1 MAGTLRD
8 TLKRLVT
15 FDFFFDLSELL
26 LFLLVIS
33 KGHIAFLHLLQGV
46 SKPLDVVF
54 QLPVLFHQRHALG
67 HKSLATTA
75 LARLRDGSLLK
86 IAAFYAPLEL
96 HQYADYALVSLKLT
110 LY

>member
-1 MAGTLRD
+1 VAGTFRN
-8 TLKRLVT
+8 TLKRLIT
-15 FDFFFDLSELL
+15 FDFFFDLSKLL

-33 KGHIAFLHLLQGV
+33 KGHIAFFHLLQGV

-75 LARLRDGSLLK
+75 FARLRDGSFLK
-86 IAAFYAPLEL
+86 IAALYAPLKL
-96 HQYADYALVSLKLT
+96 HQYANYALVSLKLA
-110 LY
+110 LN